1 MNELLTSIAAGYLV
15 YSIVKFQRPSSISAA
30 LETLRGCSKCLA
42 FWGTLVGTQDI
53 KAALLASL
61 TALILDSY
69 IVTKL

>member
-1 MNELLTSIAAGYLV
+1 MNELLTSIATGYLA
-15 YSIVKFQRPSSISAA
+15 YSIIKFQRPSSISAA
-30 LETLRGCSKCLA
+30 LGILRECSKCLT
-42 FWGTLVGTQDI
+42 FWGILLITQDI